1 VRDAVIDFMKSRNIP
16 LTRDNYLDFAYLGN
30 PPEELDAEEESQ
42 IPKALLTDEDE
53 APESE

>member
-1 VRDAVIDFMKSRNIP
+1 MIPFKDAVIEEMIKRGVP

-30 PPEELDAEEESQ
+30 PPDELDAEEESQ

-53 APESE
+53 A